1 MSNKIVTKLKN
12 TLKSAKKIPTF
23 KEARKSNLH
32 STYDLPGIS
41 VKTFITEYRRKIN
54 SFGPNSYW
62 SNNLEFDSNVK
73 HSKSP
78 FEHLTFDESAKFIN
92 PDGFNKKFPTD
103 PLQRKKAKKM
113 MKNKSDLKWDIFEE
127 EPVEKYESFIDEDEL

>member
-23 KEARKSNLH
+23 KEARKPNHH
-32 STYDLPGIS
+32 SSYELPGIS

-62 SNNLEFDSNVK
+62 NDNLEFDSNIK
-73 HSKSP
+73 QPKSP
-78 FEHLTFDESAKFIN
+78 FEHLTFEKSEKIIN
-92 PDGFNKKFPTD
+92 PNGFNKKFPTD
-103 PLQRKKAKKM
+103 PLQRKRAKKL

-127 EPVEKYESFIDEDEL
+127 EPEEEPESFIDEDEL